1 MMDGLYLTA
10 EQILAGEATL
20 TGDAG
25 DRRLKVSQV
34 DDLMSIFRKYLKNFV
49 GNFPIRSTFEAL
61 RDDGVENNRC
71 AKLAACLLLWQD
83 VQFDVSEF
91 AATNANRTG
100 YTDSTIK
107 ERFDIFEYAF
117 CLFWDLPSGVS
128 SGAVGSSSFSSF
140 DGFTQKY

>member
-1 MMDGLYLTA
+1 MDGLYLTA
-10 EQILAGEATL
+10 EQIQAGEATL

-34 DDLMSIFRKYLKNFV
+34 DDLLSIFRKYLRV
-49 GNFPIRSTFEAL
+49 YAGNYPLRTTFEVL
-61 RDDGVENNRC
+61 RDDGEENNKC

-100 YTDSTIK
+100 YTDSTVK

-128 SGAVGSSSFSSF
+128 SGAAGSSSYSSS
-140 DGFTQKY
+140 DGFTQKF